1 MRPTPAPTH
10 DDRATGSGS
19 ASGSATA
26 KPKASRKCGA
36 YLLPREISTQAL
48 TSSNAS
54 LPHSGEP
61 AAPTDNLRGL
71 DLLQGLWSAIL
82 LHVQALYESYTAD
95 VGEQGDSHRQKNSVP
110 ALAYTAHTFCLSHM
124 HDYLGTFTSSM
135 LARYSTCFFLWAIAG
150 PSTWL
155 LHVLVGRASQVLAAL
170 HDRCLCPLQT
180 VLLRLVQLLAHIQN
194 RMVRIPYTFLAGC
207 STTSRSRVGPK
218 SDRISCRRP
227 ALFTMLLWLSFC
239 HSVRAGATDARV
251 DTASTSVS
259 EVSRHSQ
266 GAKPSGTRTAIMPTP
281 QSHLTKSG
289 KRSSQRAY
297 ARACRMGGTPYRGRW
312 RPLEWFQ
319 PTPLRV
325 QSLGPRRLTQIDSS
339 STWKTINWNA
349 GGLTANI
356 YQELQ
361 TFLRLHD
368 VDLAIMQETKWR
380 FDSSWSSTDY
390 HYIHSQGLN
399 KEDKVAGVLTI
410 IAAKHAK
417 ASDIQYSVLHPG
429 RLLHVRL
436 PRGQSHVDVLNCYQY
451 AVNDRE
457 GVFER
462 RFQLLSRLQKCL
474 HGLPQRNSLI
484 LGGDLNSPVVSSPP
498 TSGPCVL
505 NHNLMYYRDHKDLLN
520 ILQTSHLCVLNTWTK
535 PQHGQLATYT
545 FGKIATQ
552 IDFLVTRRRQASS
565 EARRAQPLT
574 SFPVGAWREGGNHHP
589 ILSYIA
595 VPKYIRHGNQ
605 DQHKEPRFDQETLR
619 RDISAPEHCTPCAK
633 MCRHRQRM
641 LKVSLRSS

>member
-1 MRPTPAPTH
+1 
-10 DDRATGSGS
+10 
-19 ASGSATA
+19 
-26 KPKASRKCGA
+26 
-36 YLLPREISTQAL
+36 
-48 TSSNAS
+48 
-54 LPHSGEP
+54 
-61 AAPTDNLRGL
+61 
-71 DLLQGLWSAIL
+71 
-82 LHVQALYESYTAD
+82 
-95 VGEQGDSHRQKNSVP
+95 
-110 ALAYTAHTFCLSHM
+110 
-124 HDYLGTFTSSM
+124 
-135 LARYSTCFFLWAIAG
+135 
-150 PSTWL
+150 
-155 LHVLVGRASQVLAAL
+155 
-170 HDRCLCPLQT
+170 
-180 VLLRLVQLLAHIQN
+180 
-194 RMVRIPYTFLAGC
+194 
-207 STTSRSRVGPK
+207 
-218 SDRISCRRP
+218 
-227 ALFTMLLWLSFC
+227 
-239 HSVRAGATDARV
+239 
-251 DTASTSVS
+251 
-259 EVSRHSQ
+259 
-266 GAKPSGTRTAIMPTP
+266 
-281 QSHLTKSG
+281 
-289 KRSSQRAY
+289 
-297 ARACRMGGTPYRGRW
+297 MGGTPYKGRW
-312 RPLEWFQ
+312 LPLEWFQ
-319 PTPLRV
+319 PVPLRV

-339 STWKTINWNA
+339 STWKTLSWNA

-361 TFLRLHD
+361 TFLRLHA
-368 VDLAIMQETKWR
+368 VDLAVIQETKWR
-380 FDSSWSSTDY
+380 FDSSWSSSDY

-436 PRGQSHVDVLNCYQY
+436 PRGQSHVDILNCYQY
-451 AVNDRE
+451 AVNERE

-498 TSGPCVL
+498 TCGPCVL

-552 IDFLVTRRRQASS
+552 IDFLVTRRRQANS

-595 VPKYIRHGNQ
+595 VPKYIKHGNQ
-605 DQHKEPRFDQETLR
+605 DQNKNSRFDQETLR
-619 RDISAPEHCTPCAK
+619 RDISASVETPALQALRRDVQAQATDVQHLPEILLQAAVAHYPCAPPAQRRPDQPIELANSA
-633 MCRHRQRM
+633 RHMWGIFREMRRQQFSIKGVMTAWR
-641 LKVSLRSS
+641 LWVQFQRAHSIHKQRSRERIRKKRDDLLEQANAAAWKGNLFGLWKVVKQLAPKAATIAPGGTNTQH